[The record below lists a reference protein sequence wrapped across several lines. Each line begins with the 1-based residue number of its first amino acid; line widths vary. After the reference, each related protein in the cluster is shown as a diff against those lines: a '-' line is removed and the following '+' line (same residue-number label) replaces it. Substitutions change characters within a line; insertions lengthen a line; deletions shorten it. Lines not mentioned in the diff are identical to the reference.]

1 MANLFK
7 TVATKEMRNF
17 LADLTGAV
25 KEGVSMIPGNGEL
38 KAGQVLYRDKT
49 TGMYGPAAAAQMDG
63 SFSLAVLNEDVDTT
77 GVEGTTGT
85 VAEDAVAWTRA
96 CFVGGVVFLKGADG
110 NAPLTDAQ
118 KLVLRQQGIIFKP
131 AVGTGTFDNVTP
143 AADDDDGE

>member
-96 CFVGGVVFLKGADG
+96 CFVDGVVFLKGADG

-131 AVGTGTFDNVTP
+131 AVGTGTFNNVTP
-143 AADDDDGE
+143 AADDDGE

>member
-25 KEGVSMIPGNGEL
+25 KEGVSMIPGNGVL

-96 CFVGGVVFLKGADG
+96 CFVGGAVFLKGADG

-131 AVGTGTFDNVTP
+131 TVGTGTFDNVTP